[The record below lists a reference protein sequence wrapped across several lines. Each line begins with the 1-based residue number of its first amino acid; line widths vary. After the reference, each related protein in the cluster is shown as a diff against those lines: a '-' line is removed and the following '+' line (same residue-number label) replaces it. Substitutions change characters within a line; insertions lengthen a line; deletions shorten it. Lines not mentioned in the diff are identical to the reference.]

1 VACKSAGPATA
12 AAAAEALTVDTLGR
26 RIDRQ
31 AKSSLFSNHDR
42 AAVVTT
48 AVLQLVLSSS
58 APTEVRDGIEAL
70 LRNEFADVERQAIA
84 DRCLGPH
91 A

>member
-1 VACKSAGPATA
+1 M
-12 AAAAEALTVDTLGR
+12 
-26 RIDRQ
+26 
-31 AKSSLFSNHDR
+31 FSNHDC

-48 AVLQLVLSSS
+48 AVLQLVRSSS
-58 APTEVRDGIEAL
+58 APTAARDGIEAL

-84 DRCLGPH
+84 DRRIDPD